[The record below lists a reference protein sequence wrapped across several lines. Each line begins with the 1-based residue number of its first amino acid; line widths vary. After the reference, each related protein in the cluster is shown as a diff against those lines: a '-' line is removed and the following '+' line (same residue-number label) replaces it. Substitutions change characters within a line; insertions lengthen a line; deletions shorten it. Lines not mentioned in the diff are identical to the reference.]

1 MNTCPECGA
10 PERRCEARF
19 HEFLALEYADSAYGA
34 VHHLT
39 VAAYMVQHSSG
50 LSREGW
56 HFERELLQ
64 QFLDKGISPSRL
76 RRELASHVD
85 SGRRTFRIK
94 SSNEGPLF
102 DPPAWQKTILDVRD
116 DEPHVYG
123 LDVAAWARAVL
134 TDTEQ
139 VRLETH
145 EA

>member
-10 PERRCEARF
+10 PERQCEARF

-39 VAAYMVQHSSG
+39 VAAYMVQHSSN
-50 LSREGW
+50 LSEDGW
-56 HFERELLQ
+56 RFERELLRR
-64 QFLDKGISPSRL
+64 FLDEGISPSRL

-85 SGRRTFRIK
+85 SGRRTFKIK
-94 SSNEGPLF
+94 SSDERPLF
-102 DPPAWQKTILDVRD
+102 DRPAWQKTIMDVRHV
-116 DEPHVYG
+116 EPQVYC

-139 VRLETH
+139 LRLETH